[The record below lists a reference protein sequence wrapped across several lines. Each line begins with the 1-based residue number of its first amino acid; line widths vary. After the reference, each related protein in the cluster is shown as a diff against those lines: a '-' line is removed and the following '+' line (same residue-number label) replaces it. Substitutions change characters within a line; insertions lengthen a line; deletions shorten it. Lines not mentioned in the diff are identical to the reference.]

1 MSKVYPAKYQ
11 MIKIAL
17 ASNLFSHKIFHLS
30 KIIPKSDPRKL
41 RLKNQDRNQILK
53 TYSYIEMTNKLTKF
67 RI

>member
-41 RLKNQDRNQILK
+41 RLKNQDRN
-53 TYSYIEMTNKLTKF
+53 
-67 RI
+67 